1 MQLPCPS
8 KPPILRDKGLTVV
21 GLDFFAF
28 EGGEVYSHVVMNPPL
43 AQGARAVLK
52 AWDVLGL

>member
-28 EGGEVYSHVVMNPPL
+28 EGGEVYSHVVMNPPF